1 MYHQYWKQQPEYF
14 KVQPQNYRVLWAVR
28 EVKNHL
34 NHSKS
39 PGPASI
45 SPVCS
50 KPFLTWPWT
59 PPGREGSIYIFWGS
73 CSQFLTIFRMKD
85 FPLKSLWQCETFP
98 CVLVPSPLQLHWSPF
113 GLWDGLWALPR
124 TFSLKVLPFHKGMQ
138 LKMCLAC
145 SHTALLGFWK
155 HLPRN
160 KTEVHWKFGA
170 VSLKTYGEYGLVLFI
185 FYLGLC
191 FVLWLHSLSWE
202 KELCVSFT

>member
-34 NHSKS
+34 NRSKS
-39 PGPASI
+39 PGPVSI

-59 PPGREGSIYIFWGS
+59 PPGREGSIYIFCGS

-98 CVLVPSPLQLHWSPF
+98 CVLVPSPPPAPLEP
-113 GLWDGLWALPR
+113 LWALGSALSSPQSLLFKSSA
-124 TFSLKVLPFHKGMQ
+124 FSQGNAAENVP
-138 LKMCLAC
+138 CLF
-145 SHTALLGFWK
+145 SHSSAGFLEAFAK
-155 HLPRN
+155 
-160 KTEVHWKFGA
+160 K
-170 VSLKTYGEYGLVLFI
+170 
-185 FYLGLC
+185 
-191 FVLWLHSLSWE
+191 
-202 KELCVSFT
+202 